1 MKITAY
7 FTLLL
12 ALGAAAGL
20 AREGKT
26 ILLIGHKPDHPPR
39 CHEYLSTCE
48 LLAKCLRQTK
58 GIEAV
63 VSNGWPTDAKLLE
76 RTDAIVLYTSPGAE
90 IVLAEK
96 SAAAFEA
103 MMKRGVGLVAI
114 HWATG
119 VHKKN
124 VGRLGKRWYASL
136 GGGWPHFAG
145 ITMGKSP
152 LVQKDPA
159 HPVCR
164 GWKRYE
170 ISDEF
175 YFSPVIHEKGK
186 VLLEVTARGKPL
198 PVGWTIERADG
209 GRAFGTTLGHF
220 HRNFGLVPFRRMLIN
235 GIIWSAGLEV
245 PAKGAPCKLDKD
257 DPLFPKS

>member
-1 MKITAY
+1 MKLIACL
-7 FTLLL
+7 TLGL
-12 ALGAAAGL
+12 ALGSPAIL
-20 AREGKT
+20 SQEEKT
-26 ILLIGHKPDHPPR
+26 ILLIGHKPDHPPK

-58 GIEAV
+58 GIKAV
-63 VSNGWPTDAKLLE
+63 VSNGWPTDKKFLQQ
-76 RTDAIVLYTSPGAE
+76 TDAIVLYTSPGAE

-96 SAAAFEA
+96 SAADFEA
-103 MMKRGVGLVAI
+103 MMKRGAGLVAI

-124 VGRLGKRWYASL
+124 IEQLGKRWYSSL

-152 LVQKDPA
+152 LVQKNPG

-164 GWKRYE
+164 GWKQYE

-175 YFSPVIHEKGK
+175 YFAPVIHEKGE
-186 VLLEVTARGKPL
+186 VLLEVTAKGKPL
-198 PVGWTIERADG
+198 AVGWTIERADG

-220 HRNFGLVPFRRMLIN
+220 HRNFGLPPFRKMFIN
-235 GIIWSAGLEV
+235 SIIWSAGLEV
-245 PAKGAPCKLDKD
+245 PAKGAPCKIDKT
-257 DPLFPKS
+257 DPLFPKG

>member
-1 MKITAY
+1 MKLIAC
-7 FTLLL
+7 FTLTL
-12 ALGAAAGL
+12 ALGSPAIL
-20 AREGKT
+20 SQEEKT
-26 ILLIGHKPDHPPR
+26 ILLIGHKPDHPPK

-58 GIEAV
+58 GLEAV
-63 VSNGWPTDAKLLE
+63 VSNGWPADEKLLQ
-76 RTDAIVLYTSPGAE
+76 RTDSIVLYTSPGAE

-124 VGRLGKRWYASL
+124 VEQLGKRWYSSL

-152 LVQKDPA
+152 LVQKNPG

-164 GWKRYE
+164 GWKQYE

-186 VLLEVTARGKPL
+186 VLLEV
-198 PVGWTIERADG
+198 
-209 GRAFGTTLGHF
+209 
-220 HRNFGLVPFRRMLIN
+220 
-235 GIIWSAGLEV
+235 
-245 PAKGAPCKLDKD
+245 
-257 DPLFPKS
+257 

>member
-1 MKITAY
+1 MKLIACL
-7 FTLLL
+7 TLGL
-12 ALGAAAGL
+12 ALGSPAIL
-20 AREGKT
+20 SQEEKT
-26 ILLIGHKPDHPPR
+26 ILLIGHKPDHPPK

-58 GIEAV
+58 GIKAV
-63 VSNGWPTDAKLLE
+63 VSNGWPADKKLLQQ
-76 RTDAIVLYTSPGAE
+76 TDAIVLYTSPGAE

-96 SAAAFEA
+96 SAVDFEA
-103 MMKRGVGLVAI
+103 MMKRGAGLVAI

-124 VGRLGKRWYASL
+124 IEQLGKRWYSSL

-152 LVQKDPA
+152 LVQKNPG

-164 GWKRYE
+164 GWKQYE

-175 YFSPVIHEKGK
+175 YFAPVIHEKGE
-186 VLLEVTARGKPL
+186 VLLEVTAKGKPL
-198 PVGWTIERADG
+198 AVGWTIERADG

-220 HRNFGLVPFRRMLIN
+220 HRNFGLPPFRKMLIN
-235 GIIWSAGLEV
+235 SIIWSAGLEV
-245 PAKGAPCKLDKD
+245 PAKGAPCKIDKT
-257 DPLFPKS
+257 DPLFPKG